1 MTRRKSS
8 FFEFWTSKKERRALL
23 ERTDQLR
30 LSPAQLSQL
39 LGNNGVRKELQNA
52 RVAHLLPP
60 VGTEIF
66 RRFTP
71 ASLEEIKEQRSRKNK
86 EVSEKDLSKPT
97 SDLEAGKPL
106 PFFYGAPPT
115 DYFNTPLEELD
126 PFYQSQTFMVLSK
139 GNIIHRFNADP
150 VCYLLSPFS
159 LLRPITIKILT
170 HLYPL

>member
-1 MTRRKSS
+1 MARRKSS
-8 FFEFWTSKKERRALL
+8 FFEFWTSKEERRALL
-23 ERTDQLR
+23 LR
-30 LSPAQLSQL
+30 ADELKLSPAQLKQL
-39 LGNNGVRKELQNA
+39 LGNNVVRKELQNA
-52 RVAHLLPP
+52 RVASLLPP

-86 EVSEKDLSKPT
+86 EVSGKDLPKPT

-115 DYFNTPLEELD
+115 DCLNTPLEELD

-150 VCYLLSPFS
+150 ACNLLSPFS
-159 LLRPITIKILT
+159 LLRTIAVKILT